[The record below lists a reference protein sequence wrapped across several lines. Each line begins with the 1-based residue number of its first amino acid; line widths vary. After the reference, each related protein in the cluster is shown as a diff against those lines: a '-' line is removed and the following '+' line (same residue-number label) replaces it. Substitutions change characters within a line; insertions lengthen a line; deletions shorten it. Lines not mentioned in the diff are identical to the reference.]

1 MNIKKIISPLRT
13 AIIFTA
19 VMLVLCGLAYPL
31 AMTGLGQLIFPS
43 QANGSIIYA
52 DGKAVGSS
60 LIGQDFTD
68 PRFMKC
74 RPSAVNYNTY
84 TDAQKAD
91 GTYAGIRT
99 GSANYAPSNP
109 KLAARVEAD
118 IEKFLAANPT
128 VKKEALPADL
138 ITASG
143 SGLDPH
149 ISPESAA
156 VQIPALAQNTGLS
169 EQDLQQ
175 IVKNNTKGKFLGIF
189 GEKTVNVLGVNLEI
203 AKALNILGEVE
214 K

>member
-13 AIIFTA
+13 VFVFAA

-31 AMTGLGQLIFPS
+31 AMTGLGQLMFSS

-52 DGKAVGSS
+52 DGGKAVGSS

-68 PRFMKC
+68 ARFMKC

-84 TDAQKAD
+84 TDEQKSD
-91 GTYAGIRT
+91 GIYTGIRT
-99 GSANYAPSNP
+99 GSDNYAPSNP
-109 KLAARVEAD
+109 KLAARIEAD

-128 VKKEALPADL
+128 VKKEDIPADL

-149 ISPESAA
+149 ISPESAEI
-156 VQIPALAQNTGLS
+156 QIPALAVNTGLS
-169 EQDLQQ
+169 EQRLEQF
-175 IVKNNTKGKFLGIF
+175 VKDNTKGKFLGIF

-203 AKALNILGEVE
+203 AKALNLTGR
-214 K
+214 